1 MSRDDQATAGAPVPE
16 SPAAERPGPVA
27 EAGWPAGSVP
37 DRLSRAATRLFAERG
52 FESASVQDIVAAAG
66 VTKGAMYH
74 YFESKDDLLYAIYHR
89 ILAMQTRRLETFAH
103 AGGGIEE
110 RLRGATVDVVE
121 TTLANLDEMTV
132 FFRSLHMLHAAKRT
146 TVRAERRAYHEL
158 FRSMV
163 ADGQRAGV
171 LRADIPPDMVV
182 FFLFGAL
189 HDITTWYRPDG
200 PLGAREIGDHY
211 AELLLG
217 GLRATPDGVG
227 WKPGDPNRG

>member
-1 MSRDDQATAGAPVPE
+1 MSSSTGQ
-16 SPAAERPGPVA
+16 GPVA
-27 EAGWPAGSVP
+27 EAGWPPGSVP
-37 DRLSRAATRLFAERG
+37 DRLSKAATRLFAERG

-74 YFESKDDLLYAIYHR
+74 YFDSKDDLLYAIYHR
-89 ILAMQTRRLETFAH
+89 LLAVQTARLETFAA

-110 RLRGATVDVVE
+110 RLRGAAVDVVE

-132 FFRSLHMLHAAKRT
+132 FFRSLHMLHAAKQA
-146 TVRAERRAYHEL
+146 TVRAERRAYHER

-163 ADGQRAGV
+163 EEGQRAGV
-171 LRADIPPDMVV
+171 IRADIPPDMVV

-200 PLGAREIGDHY
+200 PLGAREIGHYY

-217 GLRATPDGVG
+217 GLRTDAAAA
-227 WKPGDPNRG
+227 WPGAGGIREP